1 MHTWGKRGAGLLA
14 VSLLVTGLFMAPV
27 SAAENADSSQAY
39 KDGQVV
45 PVEQAESVRSAAR
58 EKAMASYYITSGK
71 KLDKAVALLQGI
83 SSMKTGLMDGETY
96 SYRMD
101 KVLTGDY
108 FYHVKAFKKG
118 TSDVVGDYLLA
129 KDDSC
134 VYRRFPG
141 EDKVELLQ
149 GSTDKLLERVE
160 IYALY
165 REVPIDGA
173 GKVFIRVPGNIPF
186 KLKLTSLNES
196 IASVDSEK
204 SQVKGLA
211 RGKVDVLTEVEIG
224 GFIKNKKIRFVVM
237 DEQDMEAVENRRS
250 GSGSVG
256 IGIGIGWGW
265 HDHGGVIIGI

>member
-1 MHTWGKRGAGLLA
+1 
-14 VSLLVTGLFMAPV
+14 
-27 SAAENADSSQAY
+27 
-39 KDGQVV
+39 
-45 PVEQAESVRSAAR
+45 
-58 EKAMASYYITSGK
+58 
-71 KLDKAVALLQGI
+71 
-83 SSMKTGLMDGETY
+83 MKTGLMDGETY

-134 VYRRFPG
+134 VYRRFSG

-204 SQVKGLA
+204 GQVKGLA

-237 DEQDMEAVENRRS
+237 DEQDMEAVEKPQKRQRFSWYRNRYRLGLARS
-250 GSGSVG
+250 
-256 IGIGIGWGW
+256 WRR
-265 HDHGGVIIGI
+265 DHWNLTWRKRVSLCDELHEPKFIIRILAK

>member
-1 MHTWGKRGAGLLA
+1 MNTWEKKGVGLLF
-14 VSLLVTGLFMAPV
+14 VFLLVSGLFVAPV
-27 SAAENADSSQAY
+27 SAAETAEAPQAY

-45 PVEQAESVRSAAR
+45 PVDQAESARAAAQ

-71 KLDKAVALLQGI
+71 KLDKAVAVLQGI
-83 SSMKTGLMDGETY
+83 PSVKTGLVSGETY

-101 KVLTGDY
+101 KVLTGNY

-118 TSDVVGDYLLA
+118 TSDVVGEYLLA

-134 VYRRFPG
+134 VYRRFP
-141 EDKVELLQ
+141 DKDKAELLQ

-160 IYALY
+160 IYSLY
-165 REVPIDGA
+165 REVPIDGF
-173 GKVFIRVPGNIPF
+173 GKVFIRVPGNIPY

-196 IASVDSEK
+196 IASVDAEK

-211 RGKVDVLTEVEIG
+211 RGKVDVLTEVEID

-250 GSGSVG
+250 GSGSIG

-265 HDHGGVIIGI
+265 YNRGGVIIGI

>member
-1 MHTWGKRGAGLLA
+1 MGKRGAGLLA
-14 VSLLVTGLFMAPV
+14 ISLLVTGLFVAPV
-27 SAAENADSSQAY
+27 SAAETAGSSQAY

-45 PVEQAESVRSAAR
+45 PVEQAESARSAAR

-224 GFIKNKKIRFVVM
+224 GFIKIKNPLRCYG
-237 DEQDMEAVENRRS
+237 RTGY
-250 GSGSVG
+250 GSGGKPQKRQRFSWYRNRYRLG
-256 IGIGIGWGW
+256 LA
-265 HDHGGVIIGI
+265 